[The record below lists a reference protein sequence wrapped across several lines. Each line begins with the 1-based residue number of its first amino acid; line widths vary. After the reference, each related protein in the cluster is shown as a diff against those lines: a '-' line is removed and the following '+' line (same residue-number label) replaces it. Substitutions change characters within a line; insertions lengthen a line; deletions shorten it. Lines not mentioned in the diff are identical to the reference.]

1 MSKMIFV
8 SLPVRDLAKA
18 KAFYEALG
26 AANNPQFTDE
36 TSACMVF
43 SETIFVMLLT
53 HDKWAFFS
61 KKPIADAH
69 TASEVLLTLS
79 CDSRDAVNAL
89 TEASGNA
96 GGVTDVNPS
105 QDYGFMFGRTFEDL
119 DGHMWQ
125 AMWMD
130 MSAIP
135 AQE

>member
-18 KAFYEALG
+18 IAFYQALG
-26 AANNPQFTDE
+26 AVNNPQFTDE
-36 TSACMVF
+36 TSACMVL
-43 SETIFVMLLT
+43 SDTIFVMLLT
-53 HDKWAFFS
+53 HDKWASFT
-61 KKPIADAH
+61 KKPIADARM
-69 TASEVLLTLS
+69 TSEVMLTLS

-96 GGVTDVNPS
+96 GGVTDPNPS
-105 QDYGFMFGRTFEDL
+105 QDYGFMFGRSFEDP

-130 MSAIP
+130 LNAMP
-135 AQE
+135 ARH